1 MKMKMNFSSMKTAIQ
16 VANLKINP
24 RIRIQYKQL
33 IFYVFIRND
42 IEKVVPNQIQ
52 ILYFSLTIK
61 NKKPFNE
68 DFLLLPT
75 QFFIR
80 RLCF

>member
-1 MKMKMNFSSMKTAIQ
+1 MKMEFKFTLTKTAIQ

-33 IFYVFIRND
+33 IFYVFILND

-52 ILYFSLTIK
+52 ILYFCL
-61 NKKPFNE
+61 
-68 DFLLLPT
+68 
-75 QFFIR
+75 FI
-80 RLCF
+80 

>member
-33 IFYVFIRND
+33 IFYVFILND

-52 ILYFSLTIK
+52 ILYFSLI
-61 NKKPFNE
+61 
-68 DFLLLPT
+68 
-75 QFFIR
+75 I
-80 RLCF
+80 

>member
-52 ILYFSLTIK
+52 ILYFSLI
-61 NKKPFNE
+61 
-68 DFLLLPT
+68 
-75 QFFIR
+75 I
-80 RLCF
+80 